1 MCFNFKIVKLLNCKL
16 MEFLNF
22 NIDAKVEKWYNDN
35 RKQEG
40 AFMLTKNITKEMDTK
55 GRLKQ

>member
-1 MCFNFKIVKLLNCKL
+1 

-35 RKQEG
+35 CKQKG
-40 AFMLTKNITKEMDTK
+40 ASLLTKNITKEMDTNK
-55 GRLKQ
+55 GET